1 MEIPGGG
8 GRRRCASSRD
18 TQDPDLDDDLLFDLE
33 PDTAECERR
42 RRSASADSV
51 RSGRVRVPG
60 LCVDSYEGDTELEG
74 GGPAVARV
82 RSFKLRQEEWY
93 GSLPGHHNASRH
105 RQVVKRRILQP
116 IDECRGS
123 LFVYCISLYSNSKL
137 SVFVCRRHV
146 PEVGPHDP
154 PASQH
159 HHHQQPRLHQAAF
172 SVPAAG
178 CWDED
183 SPGLASP
190 EYASSV
196 SSVEEATEFTS
207 PEYHNKLR
215 RKTFNHLDIEDQV
228 GSVAKSPKFLPKF
241 LRASFSKL
249 LKDKPK
255 TEAGVSLRK
264 DGSYLRT
271 WAVSTPVS
279 RSPSINL
286 DTPDHELEL
295 PEPGQVSGT
304 CTGHVS
310 PDYSPTTGQFVAE
323 CLAKGL
329 PIIPFNY
336 STAEIVEKRRQTQ
349 RRKPTE
355 VVTVTGPSSRGA
367 RSRDPSE
374 PGSPV
379 ERTPAPEWSEA
390 G

>member
-74 GGPAVARV
+74 GGPAVTRV

-105 RQVVKRRILQP
+105 RQVVKRRFFT
-116 IDECRGS
+116 RS
-123 LFVYCISLYSNSKL
+123 VYLFD
-137 SVFVCRRHV
+137 RRHV